1 MHEWLLNRIFAVEM
15 KRLYIFLMIL
25 LTSLAVVEAQEE
37 TPNAKQARRIMDTAY
52 ERVFGEQGSS
62 LHYHVN
68 IIGIYKTEGNIC
80 FKGKKQRFTD
90 ERVDTWN
97 DGVTAYMAYRKKKTV
112 EIHHANSDKKDKYSG
127 RFKFSLDDF
136 TYSVSAEKEGLLLT
150 LKQKKKAKGT
160 IKEVKALVER
170 RTYAPIRLRIKVAF
184 FWTTIQVSD
193 FHSGN
198 IKDEIF
204 VFPAEKYKEGWK
216 FVDKR

>member
-97 DGVTAYMAYRKKKTV
+97 DGVTAYMAYRKKKTI

-184 FWTTIQVSD
+184 FWTTVQVSD

>member
-97 DGVTAYMAYRKKKTV
+97 DGVTAYMAYRKKKTI

-198 IKDEIF
+198 IADDIF